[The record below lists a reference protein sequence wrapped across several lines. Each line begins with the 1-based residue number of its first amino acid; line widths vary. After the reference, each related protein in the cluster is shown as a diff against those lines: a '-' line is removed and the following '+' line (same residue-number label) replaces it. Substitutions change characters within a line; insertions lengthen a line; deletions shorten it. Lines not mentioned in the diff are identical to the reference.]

1 MNNDDLIK
9 RVNDIRVNIQNLKTS
24 QTIGGDSWVVYR
36 TYINMPVETANNNT
50 VKPKYQIDF
59 TPDIDGNF
67 VAKSYKV
74 TADRLAFAVDMT
86 PDPNIPGRWF
96 LDQGYFVAWGI
107 MIYSTRKGTARV
119 TLVP

>member
-1 MNNDDLIK
+1 MENDDLIK
-9 RVNDIRVNIQNLKTS
+9 RVNNIRVNIQNLKTS

-36 TYINMPVETANNNT
+36 TYIQLPTETLSNNS

-59 TPDIDGNF
+59 TPDIEGNF
-67 VAKSYKV
+67 VAKAYKV
-74 TADRLAFAVDMT
+74 SEDRISFTLDMT
-86 PDPNIPGRWF
+86 PDPNVAGRWY
-96 LDQGYFVAWGI
+96 LDQGYFVPWGI